1 VPFKLK
7 DIDISIVLILLAFLV
22 ISTLAVHSATV
33 NDPKFVNMAFK
44 NLINYVIGFAVF
56 FGVSILNYKPL
67 LKAAFYFYIFG
78 IVLLVSVLL
87 FGQEING
94 AKSWFTIPI
103 IHFDFQPAEFVKIL
117 LIIALAYFLARREGE
132 PLHFIYDIVPVFLII
147 FIPFTLVMLQPDLG
161 NAVIYIVITIG
172 MLWIANIRLQHVII
186 GIVSAALL
194 LGLFLF
200 VYSKFHEPIV
210 GFLQEHDKGHW
221 AQRVDTFLYPDQVSA
236 DASYQVE
243 NSISAIGSGSFFGS
257 GYLQGNLIQQNF
269 VPYPYSDSIF
279 VVIGEEFGFL
289 GVVVVLLIYFA
300 LIFRLM
306 QIAHQTEDLRGKY
319 VIIGIVSMFVF
330 QVFENVGMLMGIMPL
345 TGITLPFISYGG
357 TSLFLNMLSLGLVM
371 SIKMKTEDLPDHIS

>member
-7 DIDISIVLILLAFLV
+7 DIDLSVVLILLAFLV
-22 ISTLAVHSATV
+22 ISTMAVHSATV
-33 NDPKFVNMAFK
+33 NDPKFTNMAFK

-56 FGVSILNYKPL
+56 FGISVLNYKPL
-67 LKAAFYFYIFG
+67 IKAALYFYIFG
-78 IVLLVSVLL
+78 IVLLVSVLM

-94 AKSWFTIPI
+94 AKSWFSIPVI
-103 IHFDFQPAEFVKIL
+103 NFDFQPAEFVKIL

-132 PLHFIYDIVPVFLII
+132 PLHFVYDIIPAFLIVAL
-147 FIPFTLVMLQPDLG
+147 PFGLVMMQPDLG
-161 NAVIYIVITIG
+161 NAVIYIVITLGI
-172 MLWIANIRLQHVII
+172 LWIANIRWQHVVI
-186 GIVSAALL
+186 GLLTAALF

-200 VYSKFHEPIV
+200 VYTKYHEPIV
-210 GFLQEHDKGHW
+210 GFLQAQDKGHW
-221 AQRVDTFLYPDQVSA
+221 AQRIDTFLYPDEVSA

-243 NSISAIGSGSFFGS
+243 NSMSAIGSGSFFGS
-257 GYLQGNLIQQNF
+257 GYLDGTLIQQNF

-289 GVVVVLLIYFA
+289 GALVVFLLYFA
-300 LIFRLM
+300 LIYRMLI
-306 QIAHQTEDLRGKY
+306 IAHQTEDLRGKY
-319 VIIGIVSMFVF
+319 VIIGIVAMFVF

-371 SIKMKTEDLPDHIS
+371 SIKMKTDDLPDNIT